1 VDWGLD
7 ENLGP
12 SARDNEVHPH
22 LQGGAQDYEQVVTYR
37 TSVYCLPSKE
47 FTSCTYMAAS
57 RLGIPYGLGI
67 LPD

>member
-1 VDWGLD
+1 MKIWVRAQEITRFTPICKVGL
-7 ENLGP
+7 LPGC
-12 SARDNEVHPH
+12 V
-22 LQGGAQDYEQVVTYR
+22 QDYEQAVTYR